1 MFNKKPIH
9 VELYFIQ
16 CIKVFDSLY
25 TIYISIEQSKKG
37 GKFQESIQS
46 STKPKLEFM
55 PCIKVLNKKS
65 IFTLYHVRGLFK
77 KFSAGFALVK
87 FIELESL

>member
-16 CIKVFDSLY
+16 CIKLLGSLY

-37 GKFQESIQS
+37 GKFQETIQS

-55 PCIKVLNKKS
+55 PCIKVIKKS